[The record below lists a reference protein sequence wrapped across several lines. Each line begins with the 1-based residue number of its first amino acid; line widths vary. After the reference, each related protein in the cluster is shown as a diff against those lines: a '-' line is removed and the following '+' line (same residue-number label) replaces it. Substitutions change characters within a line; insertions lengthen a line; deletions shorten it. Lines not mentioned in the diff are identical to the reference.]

1 MRAQRIARHPE
12 PHSKANRAKL
22 AAMIM
27 RLFGHWELEQS
38 EQLALLGLSE
48 GSRMTLQRYRKGN
61 ALNSNR
67 DLLDRVSHLLGI
79 HKSLRILY
87 PHNRDLAYR
96 WPKSPNK
103 RLGNL
108 TPVEYV
114 RREGFG
120 GLASIRH
127 MLDVER
133 GR

>member
-1 MRAQRIARHPE
+1 MPRQQAEHIQDLYIQ
-12 PHSKANRAKL
+12 ANRAKL
-22 AAMIM
+22 ATMVT
-27 RLFGHWELEQS
+27 RLFDHWGLEQS

-48 GSRMTLQRYRKGN
+48 GSRTTLHRYRHGR
-61 ALNSNR
+61 ALSNNR

-103 RLGNL
+103 RLHDM
-108 TPVEYV
+108 TPVEFV

>member
-1 MRAQRIARHPE
+1 MQIQQSGHIRDPYSHT
-12 PHSKANRAKL
+12 NRAKL
-22 AAMIM
+22 ATMVT
-27 RLFGHWELEQS
+27 RLFDHWEIEQS

-48 GSRMTLQRYRKGN
+48 GSRSTLHRYRQGG
-61 ALNSNR
+61 ALAPNR

-87 PHNRDLAYR
+87 PNNRDLAYR
-96 WPKSPNK
+96 WPKAPNK
-103 RLGNL
+103 RLDNM

>member
-1 MRAQRIARHPE
+1 MQLQQSGHIQDQY
-12 PHSKANRAKL
+12 SQANRAKL
-22 AAMIM
+22 ATMVT
-27 RLFGHWELEQS
+27 RLFDHWELEQS
-38 EQLALLGLSE
+38 EQLALLGWSE
-48 GSRMTLQRYRKGN
+48 GSRSTLHRYRSGR
-61 ALNSNR
+61 ALSGNR

-87 PHNRDLAYR
+87 PHNRELAYR

-103 RLGNL
+103 RLQNL
-108 TPVEYV
+108 TPVEFV

>member
-1 MRAQRIARHPE
+1 MQIQQSGHIRDPYSQ
-12 PHSKANRAKL
+12 ANRAKL
-22 AAMIM
+22 ATMVT
-27 RLFGHWELEQS
+27 RLFDHWELEQS

-48 GSRMTLQRYRKGN
+48 ESRTTLHRYRQGR
-61 ALNSNR
+61 ALGRNR

-87 PHNRDLAYR
+87 PHTREFAYR

-103 RLGNL
+103 RLQNL
-108 TPVEYV
+108 TPVEFV

>member
-1 MRAQRIARHPE
+1 MPLQQSAQRNE
-12 PHSKANRAKL
+12 PYSKASRIEL
-22 AAMIM
+22 AQMVM
-27 RLFGHWELEQS
+27 RLFDHWQLEQS
-38 EQLALLGLSE
+38 EQLALLGMSE
-48 GSRMTLQRYRKGN
+48 ASRMTLRRYRKGG
-61 ALNSNR
+61 ALNGNR

-103 RLGNL
+103 RLRNI
-108 TPVEYV
+108 TPVEFV

-120 GLASIRH
+120 GLTSIRH